1 MDEIRQVFEGSCDL
15 IPLKVISKECKKLAD
30 DFIPELVEAL
40 ASEMNPQ
47 VINSFYF
54 Y

>member
-15 IPLKVISKECKKLAD
+15 IPIKSVARECEKLAD

-40 ASEMNPQ
+40 ASQMNPQ
-47 VINSFYF
+47 VN
-54 Y
+54 

>member
-1 MDEIRQVFEGSCDL
+1 MGELQEVFEGSCAL
-15 IPLKVISKECKKLAD
+15 IPIKVVSNECKKLVD

-47 VINSFYF
+47 VSNSS
-54 Y
+54 

>member
-15 IPLKVISKECKKLAD
+15 IPIKVVASECRKMAD
-30 DFIPELVEAL
+30 NFIPELVEAL

-47 VINSFYF
+47 VIKT
-54 Y
+54 